1 MEIRQ
6 ALTPAQ
12 ADVLR
17 LLGSGK
23 SYKEIALAWK
33 VRRNTVWVHARM
45 ARDAIGARTIFQAV
59 ALYAI
64 EQSDNIQPLSDR
76 VN

>member
-1 MEIRQ
+1 M
-6 ALTPAQ
+6 LTPAQ

-23 SYKEIALAWK
+23 SYKEIALMWK
-33 VRRNTVWVHARM
+33 VRRETVWLYARI

-59 ALYAI
+59 ALYA
-64 EQSDNIQPLSDR
+64 QSDNIQDPVDK